1 MSEENEILL
10 LLKALVEKVNRLE
23 DAVYDESNILMKSG
37 FVVVETPTP
46 NMAVSQG
53 TDVDN
58 IAKMDW
64 KDIGEMVSKIEGGY

>member
-1 MSEENEILL
+1 MSEESEILL

-23 DAVYDESNILMKSG
+23 DAVYDENNILMKSG

-46 NMAVSQG
+46 NMAVSVE